1 LKDIEIAPNPSFL
14 KMNEAVFSVKDRR
27 IELIKNSVDTLYIM

>member
-1 LKDIEIAPNPSFL
+1 
-14 KMNEAVFSVKDRR
+14 MNEAVFSVKDRR